1 MQRNHGN
8 SVSYLR
14 LVFLRDIPTILW
26 SLVHAV
32 MIRTFSY
39 YKPDCVAGRFESSL
53 RPMNNNII
61 ISYHLRVESTP
72 LREDTVETS
81 R

>member
-1 MQRNHGN
+1 M
-8 SVSYLR
+8 SYLR
-14 LVFLRDIPTILW
+14 LGFLRDIPTIFW
-26 SLVHAV
+26 SLLVVHAV
-32 MIRTFSY
+32 VIRTFSY

-61 ISYHLRVESTP
+61 ISYHLRVESTL

>member
-1 MQRNHGN
+1 M
-8 SVSYLR
+8 SYLR
-14 LVFLRDIPTILW
+14 LGFLRDIPTIFW

-32 MIRTFSY
+32 VIRTFSY

-61 ISYHLRVESTP
+61 T
-72 LREDTVETS
+72 
-81 R
+81 

>member
-1 MQRNHGN
+1 MQTNHGN
-8 SVSYLR
+8 CVSYLR
-14 LVFLRDIPTILW
+14 LGFLRDIPTIFW

-32 MIRTFSY
+32 VIRTFSY

-61 ISYHLRVESTP
+61 I
-72 LREDTVETS
+72 
-81 R
+81 

>member
-1 MQRNHGN
+1 METVCRTYALAFFVT
-8 SVSYLR
+8 S
-14 LVFLRDIPTILW
+14 W

-32 MIRTFSY
+32 VIRTFSY